1 MWKIWRTRKVER
13 ALDLPLLLACVG
25 RRQFSRNVHTP
36 LMSSFHVKG
45 KMQTVG
51 YASELSWNQLSCV
64 FWGFDKIGHSRGEMT
79 SVALLSVILIL
90 NQWCYLLPHYGC
102 LRVCLAVSHPVHW
115 FCGLLL
121 TTLHVNSGWCCCCGY
136 IRYMVRGSCH
146 SPKVTAQWTY
156 HPSLNVVEHITG
168 SERKEDGPMGWGK
181 VRETKSRFA
190 AATHVIIGRV
200 LLFKKH
206 CVVSSE
212 PPYPI
217 PGRQWNFQ
225 MRAEVLVPKG
235 HGASAPFQLE
245 R

>member
-121 TTLHVNSGWCCCCGY
+121 TRCTWTLADV
-136 IRYMVRGSCH
+136 
-146 SPKVTAQWTY
+146 
-156 HPSLNVVEHITG
+156 
-168 SERKEDGPMGWGK
+168 
-181 VRETKSRFA
+181 A
-190 AATHVIIGRV
+190 AAGTSGTWCGAHVIAQKWQPSG
-200 LLFKKH
+200 
-206 CVVSSE
+206 
-212 PPYPI
+212 
-217 PGRQWNFQ
+217 
-225 MRAEVLVPKG
+225 LVILPWMW
-235 HGASAPFQLE
+235 LNT
-245 R
+245 